1 MSKVTN
7 AIDSIIAADTT
18 LVTSTVTVLTQVINM
33 QEVLSGR
40 LQVKFKASTAPGTG
54 KIIHFYLLHSLD
66 NVTFDEADLTG
77 MEEIGNFSMPND
89 TNDHV
94 RSIPLDGVAGT
105 GMFAKLAVMCD
116 AASNYGVLRSAA
128 ILRRKAN

>member
-1 MSKVTN
+1 MANPVLTISTT
-7 AIDSIIAADTT
+7 DTI
-18 LVTSTVTVLTQVINM
+18 LNTSTVITMAQVIDI
-33 QEVLSGR
+33 QEALSGR
-40 LQVKFKASTAPGTG
+40 LQVKFKCTTAPGTG

-66 NVTFDEADLTG
+66 GVTYDEADLTG

-94 RSIPLDGVAGT
+94 RSIGLDGVVGT
-105 GMFAKLAVMCD
+105 GISAKLAVMCD